1 MRRFCQSSIRQG
13 FTLIELLV
21 VLAIIA
27 TLLSFA
33 APRYSGSVDKAK
45 EAVLRENLA
54 SLRISLDKYFAD
66 NGQYPDTLNDLVT
79 KRYLRRIPDDPITD
93 SATTWTV
100 VPPPDTQKGSVAD
113 IKSGATGKARNNTF
127 YKDW

>member
-1 MRRFCQSSIRQG
+1 MRRTLGSSFAG

-33 APRYSGSVDKAK
+33 APRYAGSVDKAK
-45 EAVLRENLA
+45 EGVLKENLS
-54 SLRISLDKYFAD
+54 SLRVSIDRYFAD
-66 NGQYPDTLNDLVT
+66 NGQYPDALGDLVS

-93 SATTWTV
+93 SATTWV
-100 VPPPDTQKGSVAD
+100 IVAPGDGQKGGVGD
-113 IKSGATGKARNNTF
+113 VKSGAPGKSRNGAP